1 MNLQL
6 APTRIRIPVP
16 LKFSLL
22 LMVGLVLAGAG
33 RGADPAPDAP
43 MLFPVVE
50 TRLTN
55 GLRILTLE
63 DHNCPIV
70 EVEVWYHVGSADEP
84 QDKQGFAHL
93 FEHLM
98 FRGTDRLGPTDHF
111 DLLQSVG
118 GNCNAYTAFD
128 QTCYHESL
136 PAQQLELA
144 FWLESER
151 MAFLTVDA
159 AGFTTERKVVE
170 EELRMDEKMPYG
182 DLQGSG
188 LASVFG
194 RHAYAHSPIGNLH
207 DLRLATPPDVH
218 QWWVSWYTPN
228 NATLVVA
235 GDVQHENVQALA
247 EKYFGWIPSVPEPVR
262 HIAKVTPFE
271 APRSVTLKS
280 ENAPAPIA
288 GMVWRTVA
296 EGDPDELALELL
308 ATIFG
313 GGESSRLYRRLVT
326 DDHLAVMALA
336 RPFVLERGGVFA
348 AGAALSPLGG
358 DTQKALAAVKSE
370 LERLR
375 AEGVTEQELEKARNQ
390 ATSGLVLGAQT
401 VEEKAQ
407 LIGQAAVLGAGVD
420 ELNGRLERLRHLTR
434 EDLQKAARAY
444 LDPEHAMTVTVPSS
458 GLMGQIGRF
467 LLGTHSAEAETPA
480 PFDTNVVLRG
490 RQGVVRP
497 AGLTARPPI
506 AEGHSPLPDPIVYE
520 HRLSNGLRVLIAPR
534 TNTAAVHLAL
544 ALPFGSYVEEKV
556 GVASMT
562 LTLLTKG
569 TLQHDEKSMAEELGR
584 YAIELSGAA
593 NIDDSSIEA
602 TCLSEH
608 AERAFSLL
616 TEAATSPT
624 FPQDAFTTARSQA
637 MTGLTMSD
645 STPSEVA
652 DREFRRHLYAG
663 NPYGRKVSG
672 EASDLTALGREDLAA
687 FWRRVARPEQAT
699 LIIAGALTHEQAL
712 ALSQRFLGTWQGQD
726 KGEIRSPLPAP
737 YAEKTHIL
745 LVDWPGAEQSEI
757 RVGCPGLVET
767 DPDKPVA
774 DLVGEYFGGSFGG
787 RLNKAIRVVNGGTY
801 GARGGFRARRLA
813 GAFSIHT
820 FTKTASSAETLR
832 LVLAQIQDLINR
844 PPDAAE
850 LSLHQRY
857 FLGSAAGRLETAAE
871 VAAELEHDS
880 LAALPLDNMQR
891 TFKTIAAAD
900 ASQCQALV
908 HRLVDPAH
916 MLIVVVGDASRIN
929 HDLQSIAPVTVLD
942 RDGKETKTKA
952 AVQ

>member
-1 MNLQL
+1 MKLQL
-6 APTRIRIPVP
+6 TPNRIKIPSLVNILLWLAVGSAP
-16 LKFSLL
+16 
-22 LMVGLVLAGAG
+22 G
-33 RGADPAPDAP
+33 AP

-50 TRLTN
+50 SRLTN

-63 DHNCPIV
+63 DHNCPIA

-84 QDKQGFAHL
+84 QSKQGFAHL

-118 GNCNAYTAFD
+118 GECNAYTTFD

-159 AGFTTERKVVE
+159 PGFTTERKVVE

-188 LASVFG
+188 LTSVFG
-194 RHAYAHSPIGNLH
+194 QHAYAHSPIGNIH
-207 DLRLATPPDVH
+207 DLRMATPPDVH
-218 QWWVSWYTPN
+218 KWWVSWYTPN
-228 NATLVVA
+228 NATLVVV
-235 GDVQHENVQALA
+235 GDVRPENVQALA

-262 HIAKVTPFE
+262 HIPKVMPFE
-271 APRSVTLKS
+271 APRSGTLKS
-280 ENAPAPIA
+280 ENAPAPIT

-296 EGDPDELALELL
+296 QGDPDELALELL

-336 RPFVLERGGVFA
+336 RTFFLERGGVFA

-358 DTQKALAAVKSE
+358 DMQKALAAVKSE

-375 AEGVTEQELEKARNQ
+375 IEGVTEQEMEKARNQ

-407 LIGQAAVLGAGVD
+407 LIGQAAVLGAGVE

-434 EDLQKAARAY
+434 EDLQKAARTY
-444 LDPEHAMTVTVPSS
+444 LDPEHALIVTIPAS

-490 RQGVVRP
+490 REGVVRP
-497 AGLTARPPI
+497 AGLPARPPI
-506 AEGHSPLPDPIVYE
+506 AEGNSPIPNPTVHE
-520 HRLSNGLRVLIAPR
+520 HRLANGLRVLIAPR
-534 TNTAAVHLAL
+534 TNTSAVHLAL
-544 ALPFGSYVEEKV
+544 ALPFGSCAEEKI
-556 GVASMT
+556 GAASMT
-562 LTLLTKG
+562 LGMVTQATAK
-569 TLQHDEKSMAEELGR
+569 HDQKSLAEELGR
-584 YAIELSGAA
+584 YAIELSGNAD
-593 NIDDSSIEA
+593 IDNSRIEA
-602 TCLSEH
+602 TCLAEH

-616 TEAATSPT
+616 AEAATTPT
-624 FPQDAFTTARSQA
+624 FPQDAFTTRRTQA

-645 STPSEVA
+645 SMPSDVA
-652 DREFRRHLYAG
+652 DREFRRHFYAG
-663 NPYGRKVSG
+663 HPYGRKISG
-672 EASDLTALGREDLAA
+672 QAADLTALRREDLAA

-699 LIIAGALTHEQAL
+699 LIIAGSLTREEAL
-712 ALSQRFLGTWQGQD
+712 ALSERFFGAWQGQD
-726 KGEIRSPLPAP
+726 KSEIKVPPPTP
-737 YAEKTHIL
+737 YADATHII

-757 RVGCPGLVET
+757 RVGCPGMVET

-787 RLNKAIRVVNGGTY
+787 RLNKAIRVANGGTY
-801 GARGGFRARRLA
+801 GAQGGFRCSRLA

-820 FTKTASSAETLR
+820 FTKTASSADTLR
-832 LVLAQIQDLINR
+832 MVLAQIQDLTNR
-844 PPDAAE
+844 PPDSAE
-850 LSLHQRY
+850 LTLHQRY
-857 FLGSAAGRLETAAE
+857 FLGSAASRLETTQD
-871 VAAELEHDS
+871 VAGQLEHDS
-880 LAALPLDNMQR
+880 LAGLPLDNMQR
-891 TFKTIAAAD
+891 AFKAIAAAD

-929 HDLQSIAPVTVLD
+929 KDLQSIAPVTLLD
-942 RDGKETKTKA
+942 REGNETKAKA
-952 AVQ
+952 VVR